1 MVLNL
6 YLDWTALGT
15 NLNLF
20 YENSQKSYLTR

>member
-1 MVLNL
+1 MLNL

-20 YENSQKSYLTR
+20 YENIQKSYLTR